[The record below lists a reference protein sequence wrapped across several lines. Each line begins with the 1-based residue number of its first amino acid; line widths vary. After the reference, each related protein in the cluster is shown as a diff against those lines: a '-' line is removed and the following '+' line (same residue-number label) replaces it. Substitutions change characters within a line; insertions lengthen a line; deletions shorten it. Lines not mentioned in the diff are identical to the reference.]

1 MVIAPTQLVQSTLEA
16 PAAVTIIDREMIK
29 AMNVREIPELLR
41 RVPGVT
47 VAYENG
53 SNYFVAYQGLNDGFS
68 RRMQVLVDGRSV
80 YNQFYGGVVWSSLP
94 LESR

>member
-1 MVIAPTQLVQSTLEA
+1 MSEQDFLRPFPVVIAPTQLVQSTLEA

-29 AMNVREIPELLR
+29 AMNVREIPELMR

-53 SNYFVAYQGLNDGFS
+53 SNYFVAY
-68 RRMQVLVDGRSV
+68 
-80 YNQFYGGVVWSSLP
+80 
-94 LESR
+94 